1 MTIKILIDL
10 SHNEQLTSF
19 PEHIFKK
26 TDFLF
31 DFTTPT
37 DDLTEKNLNQY
48 DLVIIGKPKPQKRT
62 ELLFK
67 PSELRNIKDYVKKG
81 GNLLITSGSRGDYNL
96 ANNFGSLRVFRKLTG
111 IIQYHHAILF
121 HMTEKQYT
129 QKKTNL
135 VIKEFP
141 KHPIFKKFNSKD
153 KIIFGKSTY
162 FTINP
167 KRDAEV
173 LLKSPSNTDAHYYL
187 FDEEKIIGDVPV
199 FVVNKYFK
207 GKVAIIASSE
217 FLSKNEINGIDAGS
231 NKKFLFGLLSWFFS
245 QDIG

>member
-19 PEHIFKK
+19 PEHIFRK

-37 DDLTEKNLNQY
+37 DDLSEINLNQY
-48 DLVIIGKPKPQKRT
+48 NLVIIGKPKPQKRT

-67 PSELRNIKDYVKKG
+67 PSELKNIKDYVKKG

-96 ANNFGSLRVFRKLTG
+96 ANNLGSLRVFRKLAG
-111 IIQYHHAILF
+111 IIQYHHTILF
-121 HMTEKQYT
+121 HMTENQYA

-135 VIKEFP
+135 IIKEFP
-141 KHPIFKKFNSKD
+141 KHPIFKNFNSKD

-162 FTINP
+162 FTISP
-167 KRDAEV
+167 KKNAEI
-173 LLKSPSNTDAHYYL
+173 LLNTPNNTDAHYYL
-187 FDEEKIIGDVPV
+187 LDEEKTIDKVPI
-199 FVVNKYFK
+199 FVVNEYFK

-217 FLSKNEINGIDAGS
+217 LFSKNKLNGIEVGS
-231 NKKFLFGLLSWFFS
+231 NKKFLFGLLSWFFG
-245 QDIG
+245 QDIS